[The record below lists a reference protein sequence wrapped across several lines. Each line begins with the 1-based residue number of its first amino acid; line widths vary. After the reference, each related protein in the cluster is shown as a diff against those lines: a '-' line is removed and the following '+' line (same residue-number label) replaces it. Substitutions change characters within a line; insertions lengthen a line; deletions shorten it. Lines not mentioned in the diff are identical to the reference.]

1 MQIISFIQLTNL
13 QAVQFF
19 KRRSN
24 WMVLIIFLIAGGYGL
39 YQGYADKL
47 RKISTI
53 QAFRA
58 EKDSLLQDVKAG
70 IVADTSTKE
79 GKAKYSQSAILRSGL
94 WNTRLPSY
102 KLPVSTAVYNIGQ
115 GDVFTYYY
123 LFSAENFE
131 MQLLKQ
137 TEISNPLRALAGHFD
152 TSFWIVYLL
161 PLMILLLTFNALSS
175 ERDNNNWR
183 LISSQGITEKS
194 WLQSRFFVVAVLC
207 LSLLLLIAACGGIL
221 NAATFKQE
229 PSISDVLFFV
239 TAIIYLF
246 FWLALFYFINSL
258 RKPTTY
264 NALVSGI
271 AWIGICLVMPVAVS
285 KLAEIVIPVD
295 NSEISTFS
303 RRPQN
308 PKIEDDKAFA
318 ASLIKDFATQF
329 PAYKNANTDTTSPA
343 FIMRTYHAWHAV
355 LTKKRW
361 PVVLQYFDDIERR
374 QQLTNWSTVL
384 NPASS
389 TDGFLTALADNDA
402 AAYHHFTVQ
411 TKSLHES
418 LDAAFYPALFNGK
431 AFSKKEYDSLP
442 QFHYRR
448 SAIPRSLIG
457 YAVLLLAL
465 SFLLGLKAGK
475 NLTILSD

>member
-1 MQIISFIQLTNL
+1 MHTLSFIQLSNL
-13 QAVQFF
+13 QATQFF

-24 WMVLIIFLIAGGYGL
+24 WLVLIIFLLAGGYAL
-39 YQGYADKL
+39 YQGYADKI
-47 RKISTI
+47 RKTSTI

-70 IVADTSTKE
+70 IVADTSTRE
-79 GKAKYSQSAILRSGL
+79 GKAKYSKSAILRSGL

-102 KLPVSTAVYNIGQ
+102 KLPVSTAVYNMGQ

-137 TEISNPLRALAGHFD
+137 TEITNPLRALAGHFD
-152 TSFWIVYLL
+152 TSFWVVYLL
-161 PLMILLLTFNALSS
+161 PLMILLLTFNALSL

-194 WLQSRFFVVAVLC
+194 WLQSKFFVVAILC
-207 LSLLLLIAACGGIL
+207 LSLLLLIAVSGSIL
-221 NAATFKQE
+221 NAATFKQA
-229 PSISDVLFFV
+229 PSISDVLFFA
-239 TAIIYLF
+239 TAVIYLF
-246 FWLALFYFINSL
+246 FWLSLFYFINSL

-285 KLAEIVIPVD
+285 KLAEILIPVD
-295 NSEISTFS
+295 SSEISTFS

-308 PKIEDDKAFA
+308 PKIEDDKAFG
-318 ASLIKDFATQF
+318 ASLIKDFATHY
-329 PAYKNANTDTTSPA
+329 PAYRNANTDTASP
-343 FIMRTYHAWHAV
+343 FYIQRTYHAWHAV

-361 PVVLQYFDDIERR
+361 PVLLKYFDLIERR
-374 QQLTNWSTVL
+374 QQFTNWSTVL

-402 AAYHHFTVQ
+402 VAYHRFTEQ
-411 TKSLHES
+411 TKELHQS
-418 LDAAFYPALFNGK
+418 LDATFYPALFNGS
-431 AFSKKEYDSLP
+431 ALSKKEYGNLP

-448 SAIPRSLIG
+448 SAIPLSLLG
-457 YAVLLLAL
+457 YAVLLTAL
-465 SFLLGLKAGK
+465 SFLLWMKASK
-475 NLTILSD
+475 NLTILND

>member
-1 MQIISFIQLTNL
+1 MHTLSFIQLSKL
-13 QAVQFF
+13 QATQFF
-19 KRRSN
+19 KLRSN
-24 WMVLIIFLIAGGYGL
+24 WLVLIIFLGAGGFAL
-39 YQGYADKL
+39 YQGYTDKF
-47 RKISTI
+47 RKTSTI

-58 EKDSLLQDVKAG
+58 EKDSLLQDLKWG
-70 IVADTSTKE
+70 INADTTTKE
-79 GKAKYSQSAILRSGL
+79 GKEKYSNSAILGSGL
-94 WNTRLPSY
+94 WYTRLPSY

-115 GDVFTYYY
+115 GDAFTYYY

-152 TSFWIVYLL
+152 TSFWVVYLL

-194 WLQSRFFVVAVLC
+194 WLQSKFFVVAVLC
-207 LSLLLLIAACGGIL
+207 LSLLLLIAASGSIL
-221 NAATFKQE
+221 NTVTFKQAL
-229 PSISDVLFFV
+229 SISDVLFFA
-239 TAIIYLF
+239 TAVIYLF
-246 FWLALFYFINSL
+246 FWLSLFYFINSL

-271 AWIGICLVMPVAVS
+271 AWITICLVLPVAVS

-308 PKIEDDKAFA
+308 HKIEDDKAFA

-374 QQLTNWSTVL
+374 QQVTNWSTVI

-389 TDGFLTALADNDA
+389 TAGFLTALADNDA
-402 AAYHHFTVQ
+402 AAYHQFTGQ
-411 TKSLHES
+411 TKRLHQS
-418 LDAAFYPALFNGK
+418 LDAAFYPALFNGS
-431 AFSKKEYDSLP
+431 ALSKKEYGNLP
-442 QFHYRR
+442 QFLYQR
-448 SAIPRSLIG
+448 SAIPSSLFG
-457 YAVLLLAL
+457 YVMLLLTL
-465 SFLLGLKAGK
+465 SFLLWMKGSK
-475 NLTILSD
+475 NLAMLYD